1 MRKDPWSET
10 VMSGLT
16 KSGESGFEKT
26 GDTGKTFDTM
36 IHREGN
42 TVVVCY
48 DGGVVQGDNAE
59 FML

>member
-1 MRKDPWSET
+1 
-10 VMSGLT
+10 MSGLT